1 MNYMTSPLNM
11 AIKLI
16 ATREYTFLVNHTK
29 KMEVAASLKAA
40 QKQNGGECPNISAV
54 SRLCNV
60 SWHFVHKIENE
71 IDQHDRV
78 LSAPLP

>member
-1 MNYMTSPLNM
+1 MKCLTLPLNM
-11 AIKLI
+11 AIILI
-16 ATREYTFLVNHTK
+16 ATTGKPHQ
-29 KMEVAASLKAA
+29 KMEVAASLKAS

-60 SWHFVHKIENE
+60 SWHFLHKIENE

-78 LSAPLP
+78 LSAPLS